1 MSETMQ
7 TEASGWVARV
17 RVSGQWIRVT
27 ITEISGEEVLRAR
40 FGRRPAHRR
49 ALLDLLE
56 SVAMWR
62 GAPLS
67 AVLSVVGWVR
77 PLCDSASWADELV
90 LGPSA
95 LVRVHYA
102 VHGSRQLR
110 LGEAPDELAAARARR
125 QGAAQ
130 AQAQLEGGLDD
141 DF

>member
-1 MSETMQ
+1 MTDTMAP
-7 TEASGWVARV
+7 EPSGWLAQV
-17 RVSGQWIRVT
+17 RLSTEWIRVT
-27 ITEISGEEVLRAR
+27 IKDLSGEEVLRAR

-56 SVAMWR
+56 AVAVWR

-67 AVLSVVGWVR
+67 AVLSVVGWRR
-77 PLCDSASWADELV
+77 PLCDSASWADEVV
-90 LGPSA
+90 LGPSV

-110 LGEAPDELAAARARR
+110 LGDSPDELQTARARR
-125 QGAAQ
+125 AQ
-130 AQAQLEGGLDD
+130 AQGGLGD

>member
-1 MSETMQ
+1 MTEMMQ
-7 TEASGWVARV
+7 VEPSGWVAQI
-17 RVSGQWIRVT
+17 RVSAQWIRLT
-27 ITEISGEEVLRAR
+27 IKELSGEEVLRAR
-40 FGRRPAHRR
+40 FGRRPVHRR

-77 PLCDSASWADELV
+77 PLCDSASWADEVV

-110 LGEAPDELAAARARR
+110 LGDTPDELEAARALRR
-125 QGAAQ
+125 VARVAR
-130 AQAQLEGGLDD
+130 AEGGLDD